1 MSRLIEHAQHDLL
14 EGEDY
19 LDNPSLRRSFFDAAI
34 LVGPQGW
41 PRLSLALECLKI
53 EERGLRF
60 GSAAL
65 IILGGGDDVHTEY
78 DRVCYG
84 LSNKGTKVDTF
95 LVGGDILFSEDA
107 LLNYA
112 ATYILNIL
120 LVQGRREVALSGEK
134 GSLLKVVIFLR
145 DLIIKDHDRYG
156 QIHLYAVPLPQ
167 EVE

>member
-1 MSRLIEHAQHDLL
+1 MSRLVEHAQHDLL

-19 LDNPSLRRSFFDAAI
+19 LYNPSLRRSFFDAVV
-34 LVGPQGW
+34 LVGSQGW

-53 EERGLRF
+53 EERGLKF
-60 GSAAL
+60 SSAAL

-84 LSNKGTKVDTF
+84 LSNKGTKVDVF
-95 LVGGDILFSEDA
+95 LVGGDILFSEDG
-107 LLNYA
+107 LPNYA
-112 ATYILNIL
+112 AIYILNIL

-134 GSLLKVVIFLR
+134 DGLTKVVKSLR
-145 DLIIKDHDRYG
+145 DLIIGDHDRYG